1 MKPAKDLPTSESGR
15 AGRTGWIVL
24 IAASG
29 LGLSLLFACV
39 TPFAALATLAAL
51 HLRAEERWGVIGFVW
66 ITNQILGFG
75 VLGYPLTWN
84 CAAWGVAIGVSCGF
98 AVVAAGA
105 LSTDRPAPLALS
117 LPFVGA
123 FAAFEAG
130 LYAAGRLLSGS
141 ADAFGP
147 PVMRHVFWVNA
158 ASLGGLMVLYWLLS
172 AVGGAFGAKPTG
184 SFAGALR

>member
-1 MKPAKDLPTSESGR
+1 MKPARDQLTSEPGW
-15 AGRTGWIVL
+15 AGRSGWIAL

-29 LGLSLLFACV
+29 LGLSLFFACL

-51 HLRAEERWGVIGFVW
+51 HLRANERWGVIGFVW
-66 ITNQILGFG
+66 LANQILGFG

-98 AVVAAGA
+98 AVLAAGA

-130 LYAAGRLLSGS
+130 LYAAGRLLPAG
-141 ADAFGP
+141 ADAFGL

-158 ASLGGLMVLYWLLS
+158 ASLCGLIVVYWALS
-172 AVGGAFGAKPTG
+172 AVGGPFGAKPTG